1 MARRL
6 VFAALLAFPLAA
18 HAASPFDGT
27 YRGSQEAL
35 RANGAGACANMARDD
50 VVIRIVDGRFSRKWG
65 SNTSGGGDTIEL
77 QVKPDG
83 SFSGSVAALA
93 QQSSRH
99 GTREYTMSGRITGNL
114 LEAELGSNLCA
125 VRMRLERR

>member
-6 VFAALLAFPLAA
+6 VLAALLGLPLAA

-35 RANGAGACANMARDD
+35 RANSAGACAKMARDD

-99 GTREYTMSGRITGNL
+99 GTREYTMSGRITGNV

-125 VRMRLERR
+125 VRMRLEKR